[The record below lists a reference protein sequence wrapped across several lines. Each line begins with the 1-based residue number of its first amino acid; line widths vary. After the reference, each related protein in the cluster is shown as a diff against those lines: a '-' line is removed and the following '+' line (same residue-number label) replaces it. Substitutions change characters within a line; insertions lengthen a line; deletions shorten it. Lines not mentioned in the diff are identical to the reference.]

1 MKKKWRTKQEIA
13 LLRKQANISLQGLA
27 DMVYST
33 NSSLFRIEKLGYCT
47 DETLAR
53 NISLILGVSFNN
65 LFEEYDSFEET
76 EKRWQQK
83 IDGLYTATP
92 TKESYSII
100 FLTTYDNYSTY
111 QACVPTVWV
120 GTGSNSMNELRINRK
135 YETDSII
142 DYLDELKIKYAIVE
156 SEDDFVHF
164 FYSTEE
170 KKEAVA
176 LIASDC
182 KIIDE
187 ISNPLEIQTDYS
199 FVNRYGFADCYYI
212 NHLFV

>member
-1 MKKKWRTKQEIA
+1 MKKKWRTKQDIT
-13 LLRKQANISLQGLA
+13 LLRANANISLQSLA

-47 DETLAR
+47 DDTLAR
-53 NISLILGVSFNN
+53 NISLILGISFDD

-76 EKRWQQK
+76 EKRWQER
-83 IDGLYTATP
+83 IDGLYSAIP
-92 TKESYSII
+92 KEENYSIL

-120 GTGSNSMNELRINRK
+120 GTGSNSMYELRASRK
-135 YETDSII
+135 YETDSIT
-142 DYLDELKIKYAIVE
+142 DYLNELKIKYAIVE
-156 SEDDFVHF
+156 NEDDFVHF
-164 FYSTEE
+164 FYSAEE
-170 KKEAVA
+170 NNETVA

-182 KIIDE
+182 KVIDE
-187 ISNPLEIQTDYS
+187 ISKPLEIQMDYP
-199 FVNRYGFADCYYI
+199 FVNRYGFVDCYFI